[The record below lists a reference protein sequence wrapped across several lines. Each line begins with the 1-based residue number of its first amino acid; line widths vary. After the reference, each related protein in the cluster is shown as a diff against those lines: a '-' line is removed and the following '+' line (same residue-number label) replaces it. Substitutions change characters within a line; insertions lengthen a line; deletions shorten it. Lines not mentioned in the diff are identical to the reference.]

1 MKEGVFV
8 SKKKSTDNEII
19 KEENKFSKKQ
29 LLSSKRFR
37 DRRDAVGAILE
48 YDKVYSI
55 DEVEKLYK
63 EFMEGEVH

>member
-8 SKKKSTDNEII
+8 AKKKSTDNEII

-48 YDKVYSI
+48 DDKVYPI